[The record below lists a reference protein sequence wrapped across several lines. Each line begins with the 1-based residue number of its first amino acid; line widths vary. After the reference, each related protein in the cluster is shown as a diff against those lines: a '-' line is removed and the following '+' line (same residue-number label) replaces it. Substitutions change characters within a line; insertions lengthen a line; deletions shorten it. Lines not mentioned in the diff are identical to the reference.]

1 MSDEERVQALL
12 ELADERAPHF
22 VELVNDAFVQSS
34 KEREFQ
40 TRVDRLLAEFA
51 SEVGVDLL
59 FHEEFTLLKSGR
71 ADSIYNRLIIEYEY
85 PGSLRPNFDHGRTS
99 HSIQQAKDYIEGLAA
114 KEKHEKERLLGL
126 CFDGRYLIFVRYRED
141 DWTVEPALEWNEQ
154 SARRLLTSLVSLSNG
169 RALTPENL
177 VKDFGIKNVYSPRVT
192 SALYEALNGHEDD
205 LVDAL
210 YRQWK
215 LFFSEVTEYE
225 EVAPKL
231 NQKKELKQFALA
243 MGLDPNTLDLGHFL
257 FSIHTYFSFLAK
269 AIARLV
275 LERYAGGSFGTT
287 PLTVVANMD
296 SQSLRRELEELEE
309 GGIFRALGFVNL
321 LEGDF
326 FGWYLHAW
334 TPKVSEAFQMT
345 LDRLGQYNPATIE
358 EDPYSARDL
367 LKKLYHYLFPKELRH
382 DLGEYYTPD
391 WLATHVLN
399 QLDEPAFVMPTGSE
413 PTTPNL
419 SVRMLDPA
427 CGSGTFLILA
437 IRALK
442 ENGRRAGL
450 AEADLLEL
458 ITHQVV
464 GLDLNPLAVLA
475 SRVGYVLAI
484 ADLVPYRRAPIT
496 VPVYLADSIVTPTEG
511 MTLFEQ
517 GQRRLDTVVG
527 KFPVPESVNSSD
539 EIGLLADLLYEY
551 VESSFETDAFV
562 DRASKELGIS
572 EETFDHRT
580 LRELYEMTFGLKKAG
595 KDGVWA
601 RVLKNAFMPLFIGQ
615 FDYVA
620 GNPPWI
626 GWEHLPEGY
635 RQQTSDLWTKL
646 GLFVHSGM
654 DTILGKGRKDLSTLM
669 TYVALEKFLKPG
681 GKLGFVITQSVFKG
695 SGVGQGFRKFRLPS
709 GTDLRVVSA
718 DDMSELQP
726 FEGASNRTAVIVI
739 EKGEATQ
746 YPVRYDYWRKTVK
759 GKSIRYELSLKA
771 VTEMTS
777 RTQLEATPV
786 DPSDSTSAWLTTG
799 PGLSDVA
806 RKVIGPSDYVAH
818 EGSNPGG
825 GSAVYWLE
833 VIEELSDGL
842 LVRNRPELAKIKVP
856 ETMVELE
863 PDLIFPL
870 LRLGDLKRWKPS
882 PSGHILMV
890 QDPQARR
897 GMNIDLLQRDF
908 PRTYAYLKEFESF
921 LRSRAAFK
929 RYFTKPGPNGSID
942 TGPFYSMFNIGPYT
956 FAPWK
961 VVWGGIGSDVSA
973 AVIEKDVV
981 PQHTVTLVGVEDR
994 LEAHYMC
1001 ALLNS
1006 VPFRYGA
1013 IAYSQAGGKS
1023 FGTPHILENVRI
1035 PKYERDHE
1043 VHARLAMLSEQA
1055 HAAEETSSI
1064 EEEINQT
1071 SASVWGI
1078 QPDELSAL
1086 EDAFNTIVKISSS
1099 T

>member
-1 MSDEERVQALL
+1 MPDDERVLALL
-12 ELADERAPHF
+12 ELADECAPGF
-22 VELVNDAFVQSS
+22 VESVNKAFSDSS
-34 KEREFQ
+34 NEREFQ
-40 TRVDRLLAEFA
+40 TSVDRLLAEFA
-51 SEVGVDLL
+51 KEVGVDLL
-59 FHEEFTLLKSGR
+59 FHEEFTLLSSGR

-85 PGSLRPNFDHGRTS
+85 PGSMRSDFNHGRTA
-99 HSIQQAKDYIEGLAA
+99 HSIQQAKDYIEGLAT
-114 KEKHEKERLLGL
+114 KEKHDKDKLLGA
-126 CFDGRYLIFVRYRED
+126 CFDGKFLIFVRFRED
-141 DWTVEPALEWNEQ
+141 DWNVEPALEWNEQ
-154 SARRLLTSLVSLSNG
+154 SARRLLTSLVSLSTG

-177 VKDFGIKNVYSPRVT
+177 VKDFGIANVYSPKVT
-192 SALYEALNGHEDD
+192 SALYEALNGHDDD

-210 YRQWK
+210 YRQWR

-231 NQKKELKQFALA
+231 NQKKELKQFAIA
-243 MGLDPNTLDLGHFL
+243 MGLDPKSLDLGRFL
-257 FSIHTYFSFLAK
+257 FAIHTYFSFLAK

-275 LERYAGGSFGTT
+275 LERYAGGNFGTT
-287 PLTVVANMD
+287 PLTVMANMD
-296 SQSLRRELEELEE
+296 GNSLRRELEELEE

-334 TPKVSEAFQMT
+334 SDEVSEALRMT
-345 LDRLGQYNPATIE
+345 LERLSHYNPATIE

-399 QLDEPAFVMPTGSE
+399 ELDEPAFVMPTGSE
-413 PTTPNL
+413 ATTSEL
-419 SVRMLDPA
+419 SARLLDPA

-442 ENGRRAGL
+442 ENARRLGL
-450 AEADLLEL
+450 AEGDTLEL

-484 ADLVPYRRAPIT
+484 ADLVPYRQGPIT

-511 MTLFEQ
+511 LTLFEQ
-517 GQRRLDTVVG
+517 GQRRLETVVG
-527 KFPVPESVNSSD
+527 KFPVPESVDSSD
-539 EIGLLADLLYEY
+539 EIGVLADLLYEY
-551 VESSFETDAFV
+551 VESSFDTDAFV
-562 DRASKELGIS
+562 ERASKELGIS
-572 EETFDHRT
+572 HDSLDQQT
-580 LRELYEMTFGLKKAG
+580 LRELYELTFGLKEEG

-626 GWEHLPEGY
+626 GWEHLPAGY
-635 RQQTSDLWTKL
+635 RQQTADLWNKL

-695 SGVGQGFRKFRLPS
+695 AGVGQGFRKFRLS
-709 GTDLRVVSA
+709 GGTDLRVVRA

-726 FEGASNRTAVIVI
+726 FEGASNRTAVVVI
-739 EKGEATQ
+739 EKGAITE
-746 YPVRYDYWRKTVK
+746 YPVRYVYWRKTVK

-771 VTEMTS
+771 VREMTS
-777 RTQLEATPV
+777 RTELEATPV
-786 DPSDSTSAWLTTG
+786 DREDKTSAWLTTG
-799 PGLSDVA
+799 PGLSETA
-806 RKVIGPSDYVAH
+806 RKVIGKSDYVAH

-825 GSAVYWLE
+825 ASAVYWLE
-833 VIEELSDGL
+833 LIEELSDGL

-863 PDLIFPL
+863 PDLVFPL
-870 LRLGDLKRWKPS
+870 LRLGDLKRWSPQPS
-882 PSGHILMV
+882 AHILMV
-890 QDPQARR
+890 QDPEARR
-897 GMNIDLLQRDF
+897 GVDVELMQRDY
-908 PRTYAYLKEFESF
+908 PRTYAYLKDFEGL

-929 RYFTKPGPNGSID
+929 RYFTKPGPGGAVD

-961 VVWGGIGSDVSA
+961 VVWGGIGSDVIA
-973 AVIEKDVV
+973 AVIEKNVV

-994 LEAHYMC
+994 IEAHYIC

-1006 VPFRYGA
+1006 VPFRYAA

-1023 FGTPHILENVRI
+1023 FGTPHLLENVRI
-1035 PKYERDHE
+1035 PKYDPQDE
-1043 VHARLAMLSEQA
+1043 VHQRLAMLSEKA
-1055 HAAEETSSI
+1055 HAAELETDSMVEAIDETAASI
-1064 EEEINQT
+1064 
-1071 SASVWGI
+1071 WGI
-1078 QPDELSAL
+1078 SSEELKALRSAFHVMMNI
-1086 EDAFNTIVKISSS
+1086 ATS
-1099 T
+1099 